1 MKDFLP
7 MLDDKASL
15 YVSFHRVLD
24 VPGLQNR
31 THSNFTLKTTGQKNH
46 IEPFLTTI
54 IYKSDMSLY
63 VEEVEV
69 WSNEGVFFHCLT
81 QPLTSA
87 G

>member
-24 VPGLQNR
+24 VPGLQNG
-31 THSNFTLKTTGQKNH
+31 THNFTLKTTGQKNH
-46 IEPFLTTI
+46 IEQFLTPI

-69 WSNEGVFFHCLT
+69 CSNEGFSSTF
-81 QPLTSA
+81 
-87 G
+87 